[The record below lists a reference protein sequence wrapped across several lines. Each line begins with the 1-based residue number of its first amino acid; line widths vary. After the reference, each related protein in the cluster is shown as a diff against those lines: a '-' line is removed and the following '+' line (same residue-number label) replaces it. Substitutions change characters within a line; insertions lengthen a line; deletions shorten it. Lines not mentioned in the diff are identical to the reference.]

1 VHARAK
7 DRRHCADFITQG
19 ASTAISETLETSL
32 RLSEEILQGNGV
44 AEEDIESVIEAF
56 RNDYYLDVVQ
66 KVSDNRVVMG
76 ELKH

>member
-1 VHARAK
+1 
-7 DRRHCADFITQG
+7 
-19 ASTAISETLETSL
+19 
-32 RLSEEILQGNGV
+32 LSEEILQGNGV